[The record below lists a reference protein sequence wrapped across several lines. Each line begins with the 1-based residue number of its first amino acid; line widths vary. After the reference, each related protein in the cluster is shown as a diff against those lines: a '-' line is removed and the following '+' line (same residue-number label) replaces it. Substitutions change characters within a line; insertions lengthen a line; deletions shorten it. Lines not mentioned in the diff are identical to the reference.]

1 MFTHKTLNAAL
12 LAQNDT
18 DRWVTFIEG
27 KQENHQV
34 FYKDLYERASMLLF
48 DFQESGLTAGD
59 QLIILHKD
67 NQTFV
72 ESFWACVLGGIIP
85 VPIAVGISDEH
96 KAKLFR
102 IFNKLERAYLLTSEE
117 HLERLTHFAESTH
130 MHESLL
136 VLKNKTILANLME
149 DHEHRGQL
157 HTPDENDTAFI
168 QFSSGSTSEPK
179 GVVLTHQNI
188 MINLNALAEGA
199 EYTTDDISLSWMPL
213 THDLGLLGFHLN
225 MIAVGMSQCLMP
237 TDLFSRR
244 PLLWLQKVSE
254 FKATVLCSP
263 NFGYKH
269 FLKVLEKKPIG
280 DIDLSSVRVI
290 FNGAEPI
297 SLDLCEEFLTRLASY
312 GLKHEAMWT
321 VYGLAEAT
329 LAVALPPVSESYQ
342 SIYIDRHHVR
352 LGDSVSFVE
361 QGHEDALGFA
371 IEGPAVNDIEI
382 KITDQNN
389 TTLTANQIGLVQ
401 IKGPSVTQGF
411 YMDDE
416 ASKAAVTGEGWLN
429 TGDLGLLTDK
439 DELVITGREKDI
451 IFANAQNYYP
461 HDIETVAMQ
470 LPELELNKVVA
481 YGLRR
486 DNADTDE
493 LLVFVLFRGDTKD
506 FIGIVRDVTRHIN
519 EQMGLEVERVIPV
532 QRIPKTTSG
541 KLQRR
546 ILADDYLSG
555 VYDEVLNEIQQHVS
569 SAQTEQQGDLT
580 KTEYL
585 LKTIFEEVV
594 KDKTINIG
602 DNLFETGISSLSLT
616 EVHQEIDSHYPG
628 MVDITDM
635 FEYQSIRELA
645 GFLDAKLS
653 DESK

>member
-1 MFTHKTLNAAL
+1 MFKHKTLNAAL
-12 LAQNDT
+12 LAQQDT
-18 DRWVTFIEG
+18 ERWVTFIEG
-27 KQENHQV
+27 KTEHHKIS
-34 FYKDLYERASMLLF
+34 YKELYDRASMLLF
-48 DFQESGLTAGD
+48 DFQEAGLTAGD

-67 NQTFV
+67 NQIFV
-72 ESFWACVLGGIIP
+72 EVFWACVLGGIIP

-102 IFNKLERAYLLTSEE
+102 IFNKLERAHLFTSEE
-117 HLERLTHFAESTH
+117 HLERLAHFAESTH

-136 VLKNKTILANLME
+136 VLKSKTILANLME

-157 HTPDENDTAFI
+157 YAPDENDTAFI

-199 EYTTDDISLSWMPL
+199 EYTNDDISLSWMPL

-244 PLLWLQKVSE
+244 PLLWLQKASE
-254 FKATVLCSP
+254 LKATILCSP

-269 FLKVLEKKPIG
+269 FLKALDKKPP
-280 DIDLSSVRVI
+280 DDMDLSSVRVI

-297 SLDLCEEFLTRLASY
+297 SLDLCEEFLTKLKPY
-312 GLKHEAMWT
+312 GLRREAMWT

-329 LAVALPPVSESYQ
+329 LAVALPPVAEPYQ
-342 SIYIDRHHVR
+342 SIYIDRHNVR
-352 LGDSVSFVE
+352 LGDNISFVE
-361 QGHEDALGFA
+361 QGHDDALGFA
-371 IEGPAVNDIEI
+371 IEGPAVKDIEI
-382 KITDQNN
+382 KITDQKN
-389 TTLTANQIGLVQ
+389 TTLNANQIGLVQ

-411 YMDDE
+411 YMDEE
-416 ASKAAVTGEGWLN
+416 ASRAAVTGGGWLN
-429 TGDLGLLTDK
+429 TGDLGLLTK
-439 DELVITGREKDI
+439 QNELVITGREKDI

-481 YGLRR
+481 YGVRR
-486 DNADTDE
+486 AKADTDE
-493 LLVFVLFRGDTKD
+493 LLVFILFRGETKE
-506 FIGIVRDVTRHIN
+506 FIGIVRDVMHHIN
-519 EQMGLEVERVIPV
+519 EQMGLEVEHVIPV
-532 QRIPKTTSG
+532 KRIPKTTSG

-546 ILADDYLSG
+546 LLGEAYLNG
-555 VYDEVLNEIQQHVS
+555 ENDEVISEIQQHL
-569 SAQTEQQGDLT
+569 SAAHTEQQGDLT
-580 KTEYL
+580 NTEYMF
-585 LKTIFEEVV
+585 KTIFEEVV
-594 KDKTINIG
+594 NDKTIEVE

-616 EVHQEIDSHYPG
+616 EVHQEIDNQYPG
-628 MVDITDM
+628 LVDITDM

-645 GFLDAKLS
+645 GFVDAKLS
-653 DESK
+653 DQP